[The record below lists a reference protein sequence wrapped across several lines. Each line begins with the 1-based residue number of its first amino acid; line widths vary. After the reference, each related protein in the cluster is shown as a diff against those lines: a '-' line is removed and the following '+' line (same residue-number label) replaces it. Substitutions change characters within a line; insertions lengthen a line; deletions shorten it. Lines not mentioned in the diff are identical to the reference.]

1 MGRSLYR
8 LPQPDAGCGV
18 NQSTISANRGK
29 TGKAAAKAVSA
40 LFYCA
45 EKTGIKI
52 LPLYKTG

>member
-1 MGRSLYR
+1 LWSK
-8 LPQPDAGCGV
+8 
-18 NQSTISANRGK
+18 SITISANRGK
-29 TGKAAAKAVSA
+29 TGKPAAKAVSA